1 MVNLKKKRWDVFGIG
16 LRHAVPKPKQPDI
29 VSGADHPLLFARD
42 PRDREAMVTSAI
54 LPPKRGRVR
63 FKGSLW
69 PARCLEN
76 AILEA
81 GARVRVVGVSNI
93 TLVVEGID

>member
-1 MVNLKKKRWDVFGIG
+1 MANLKKNRWDVFGRG
-16 LRHAVPKPKQPDI
+16 LRHAVPKPKQFDI
-29 VSGADHPLLFARD
+29 ASGTDHPLLFSRD
-42 PRDREAMVTSAI
+42 PRDREAMVTVAI
-54 LPPKRGRVR
+54 SPPKRGRVR

-69 PARCLEN
+69 PASCMEN